1 MLSVRLPRADL
12 RRLKSRAAARGLSL
26 QTAVR
31 QALRAWLD
39 RAPSPAAPGGD
50 DFEAQLDDFQGSLAG
65 TDVLEDLRRERAEE
79 LARDRR
85 RMGR

>member
-12 RRLKSRAAARGLSL
+12 RRLKSRAAARGVSL
-26 QTAVR
+26 QAAVQ

-39 RAPSPAAPGGD
+39 RAPSPASSGNDA
-50 DFEAQLDDFQGSLAG
+50 FEAQLDHFQGSLAG
-65 TDVLEDLRRERAEE
+65 TNVLEDLRQDRADE

-85 RMGR
+85 RMGQ